1 MADDLTVQEY
11 ISNMI
16 DQISQRGDIE
26 DPNFNILSTN
36 GIMIEGMT
44 EVLENAIYKYQD
56 ASRERFISTSEK
68 RSSLIKHGYRF
79 KNDERFAKPS
89 SMPAMVIVDIDEVV
103 ELAEEI
109 SDDVYE
115 YRYPKGFEFNVG
127 DYYFTLDYDII
138 INIYYKEDGSRS
150 MKTTYDIDD
159 TNPLSELSNPNIK
172 SIQFSEFEREYLG
185 MLLNLKQFRR
195 VDTEYSYFSRFSD
208 RSYVVGFDDN
218 LADFNVYYKV
228 SEESDEEM
236 LLNKTNNMVTTSSIK
251 NETIFYEFK
260 SENELLLTNRYE
272 MGNFLPESGS
282 RFRVEVLETMGE
294 DGNFTYTGDYIQETN
309 VDGLTT
315 RIMPRDSAIGG
326 EDEPDI
332 GELKEELIDYNTRRD
347 GITSTPDLERVLADI
362 DTKYKIFKYR
372 DDVFYK
378 IYNVFSMLY
387 DSEKRVIPANTL
399 DTYIDASDLTKQEK
413 IINEGTPD
421 EYTIV
426 DYILPDTHQLNLD
439 NSGETPK
446 AVSAD
451 IETTHQYKYP
461 YKLIYNYSI
470 GEQYV
475 NDTKIFKNILDEQ
488 YYPEYEFI
496 NPYIPINYMINK
508 LKFKA
513 NAGYDYEISFELR
526 SNTAYPV
533 DFLHSFIV
541 DREHLTNSDG
551 EKLFTY
557 VDEHGDDV
565 EVTENYTEIS
575 ETAISKN
582 VSDIESFDSMFID
595 DSVDL
600 SVGDEFYLYLGSEK
614 YDTNVRTIY
623 ELNDQSDGSVNLIT
637 EETNLPTNLTTEQIG
652 YLSIVKI
659 ERLDVYDLDLDP
671 IYDYTYAL
679 EREAEDDV
687 LVDEDYIRPILLIED
702 NGNFEGYIT
711 FNMDDYISDGDYY
724 EYSTKL
730 NFLNEIDSRSKV
742 SLELYDANHNKVQR
756 DLNVEDLDFS
766 LYIITKDEVEEEID
780 FDPQVSLSSFE
791 LSNVYTFNADLYKDL
806 SYINRLQIEP
816 LYDTGTFNQLKISY
830 MPLVQYDY
838 FENQPEKL
846 LDKID
851 YNVRSIENVYEA
863 IKDDFQISLLF
874 INTYGPSRYFTL
886 GLTND
891 NLEKIN
897 ISLSFRMRFLP
908 DADLTK
914 KEIKEFIVSHIDSI
928 NFLEYENF
936 HVSKLIKEIKNEYP
950 GVEFIEFLGIN
961 DNGADKQLVSI
972 EEDVEATNMI
982 PEYLNVFY
990 KTVNNELEPDIN
1002 ITLV

>member
-1 MADDLTVQEY
+1 MSDDLTVQEY

-16 DQISQRGDIE
+16 DQISKRGGIE

-36 GIMIEGMT
+36 GIMLEGMT

-79 KNDERFAKPS
+79 QNDERFAKPA
-89 SMPAMVIVDIDEVV
+89 SMPAMVIVDIDELL

-109 SDDVYE
+109 TDDVYE
-115 YRYPKGFEFNVG
+115 YRYPKGFEFNIG
-127 DYYFTLDYDII
+127 EYYFTLDYDII
-138 INIYYKEDGSRS
+138 ITVYFKEDGTRS
-150 MKTTYDIDD
+150 IKAIYDIDE
-159 TNPLSELSNPNIK
+159 TNPISDLSNPNIK
-172 SIQFSEFEREYLG
+172 AIQFREFEREYFG
-185 MLLNLKQFRR
+185 MMLNLNQLKR
-195 VDTEYSYFSRFSD
+195 TEIEYSYFSRFSD
-208 RSYVVGFDDN
+208 RSYVVGFDDR
-218 LADFNVYYKV
+218 LAEFSVYHKTNED
-228 SEESDEEM
+228 SEDEM
-236 LLNKTNNMVTTSSIK
+236 LLNKSNNMVTNSSVK
-251 NETIFYEFK
+251 EETIFYEFK
-260 SENELLLTNRYE
+260 TDNEILLTNKYE
-272 MGNFLPESGS
+272 MGNFIPESGS
-282 RFRVEVLETMGE
+282 RFRVEILETLGE
-294 DGNFTYTGDYIQETN
+294 DGNFTYTGDYIQKTN

-315 RIMPRDSAIGG
+315 RVMPRDSAIGG
-326 EDEPDI
+326 KNEPDI
-332 GELKEELIDYNTRRD
+332 AELKEELIDYNTRRD

-387 DSEKRVIPANTL
+387 DDEKRVIPANTL
-399 DTYIDASDLTKQEK
+399 DTYMNSSDLIKQEK
-413 IINEGTPD
+413 IINEGSVD
-421 EYTIV
+421 EYTIT
-426 DYILPDTHQLNLD
+426 DYILPDDHQFNLD
-439 NSGETPK
+439 NSGEEPK
-446 AVSAD
+446 AVSDD
-451 IETTHQYKYP
+451 IVSTHQYKYP
-461 YKLIYNYSI
+461 YKLVYNYSS
-470 GEQYV
+470 GEQYI
-475 NDTKIFKNILDEQ
+475 NDTKVFKNILNEQ

-496 NPYIPINYMINK
+496 NQYIPINYMVNK
-508 LKFKA
+508 LKFEA
-513 NAGYDYEISFELR
+513 NSGYDYNISFELR
-526 SNTAYPV
+526 TNTAYPV
-533 DFLHSFIV
+533 DFIHSFIV
-541 DREHLTNSDG
+541 DREHITNSDG

-557 VDEHGDDV
+557 VDEHGDDI

-575 ETAISKN
+575 ETTVTKD
-582 VSDIESFDSMFID
+582 VTDIESSDYMTLV

-600 SVGDEFYLYLGSEK
+600 SVNDEFYLYLGSEK
-614 YDTNVRTIY
+614 YDDNVRTIY
-623 ELNDQSDGSVNLIT
+623 EINDQTDGSAKIIT

-659 ERLDVYDLDLDP
+659 ERLDVYDLDLEP

-679 EREAEDDV
+679 ERESEDDV
-687 LVDEDYIRPILLIED
+687 LIDEDYIRPILLIED
-702 NGNFEGYIT
+702 NGQFEGYVT
-711 FNMDDYISDGDYY
+711 FTMDDYVSDGDYY
-724 EYSTKL
+724 EFSTKL

-742 SLELYDANHNKVQR
+742 TIELYNTNHELVQR
-756 DLNVEDLDFS
+756 ELNVSDLDFS
-766 LYIITKDEVEEEID
+766 LYVITRDDVQNEID
-780 FDPQVSLSSFE
+780 FEPQVSLSSFE
-791 LSNVYTFNADLYKDL
+791 LSNVYTFNADLYEDL

-816 LYDTGTFNQLKISY
+816 EYVDGLFDRLRVSY

-838 FENQPEKL
+838 FVNQPEKL

-863 IKDDFQISLLF
+863 IKDDFQVSLLF

-897 ISLSFRMRFLP
+897 ISLSFRIRLTP
-908 DADLTK
+908 EADLTK
-914 KEIKEFIVSHIDSI
+914 REIKEFIVSHIDSI

-936 HVSKLIKEIKNEYP
+936 HVSKLIKEVKNKYP
-950 GVEFIEFLGIN
+950 GIEFIEFMGVN
-961 DNGADKQLVSI
+961 DNTADKQLVAI
-972 EEDVEATNMI
+972 EENVESTNMI